1 MSETF
6 CDGNSGGFTLPGG
19 HGGKIAAIA
28 LTFAMND
35 KDVSIY
41 GGGRFRQFRGG
52 MIQGTFVASGF
63 ARNANAN
70 TSPGVAT
77 MEQDG
82 ASITATVDGGCT
94 YSGTA
99 IFTRIR
105 LDSKVDDPAVALA
118 YEGKF
123 TGTITETW
131 ATS

>member
-6 CDGNSGGFTLPGG
+6 CDGNSGGFTLPSG

-28 LTFAMND
+28 LTFTMND
-35 KDVSIY
+35 KDVSVY
-41 GGGRFRQFRGG
+41 GSGRFRQFRGG

-63 ARNANAN
+63 ARKSNAN
-70 TSPGVAT
+70 TFPGAAT
-77 MEQDG
+77 LEQDG
-82 ASITATVDGGCT
+82 ASITATVDSGCT